1 MTLSFD
7 TLQCIGAV
15 LAVHGR
21 RFPHLL
27 AAVDQ
32 ELAELDRARAW
43 AILALAQTT
52 EHAAM
57 VAETTPPTTESE
69 TTP

>member
-15 LAVHGR
+15 LSVHGR

-32 ELAELDRARAW
+32 ELAELDRA
-43 AILALAQTT
+43 T
-52 EHAAM
+52 EHAVM
-57 VAETTPPTTESE
+57 VAEATPPTTESE